1 MSYRSTASVAFTQS
15 IAAQG
20 NDNPSKVII
29 DITPTALGCS
39 LRLSHEMDEKWA
51 DFVDRSHDRWLKMLG
66 VIVTLL

>member
-1 MSYRSTASVAFTQS
+1 VSYRSTASVAFTQS

-39 LRLSHEMDEKWA
+39 LRLSHEMYEKWA